1 MSATRTRMLPS
12 PGSAFHRWMTPL
24 ARREREVRDTLWLL
38 AAVAWVLLPHLTV
51 LPLWC
56 AASVTALVAWRAW
69 LTWRGHRLPHRF
81 VTIALMCAAGWAVY
95 LQYRTIF
102 GKDAGVAFIVLL
114 LGLKLLEMRAR
125 RDISVVVFLCLFVM
139 LTALFE
145 SQAMWMAAL
154 LLVGLWMLVTA
165 LVSAQFVAREPPF
178 RAKAAIALRLC
189 LLALPL
195 MAVLFVLF
203 PRIDGP
209 LWGMP
214 ADAYAA
220 KSGLS
225 DSMSPGSFGSLSES
239 TEIAFR
245 VHFDGR
251 VAAPAE
257 RYWRGPVFGAYD
269 GRTWRALSER
279 LAAAH
284 TPLVVEA
291 DPASV
296 LDYTVTLEANN
307 RPWLFALD
315 APAAAPVAS
324 GMLVRVRPDLQVAA
338 LSLVRERTRY
348 TARSFTRYRVGRNE
362 TVPHLQQWLELPS
375 GFNPRAL
382 AFAAR
387 LQNEVGVGGRVGI
400 SPPSRPHCCARDGLA
415 LSGEPQG
422 GSKPRFAP
430 FEGEGED
437 GRATLDRKLIERVLA
452 MIREQNF
459 VYTLDPPPL
468 GRNAVDEFLFDTRRG
483 FCEHYASAFV
493 VVMRAL
499 DIPARVVTG
508 YQGGEINP
516 VDGNLEVRQRDAH
529 AWAEVWLADQGWV
542 RVDPTAAV
550 APSRIERGAAET
562 LARAQGFAGF
572 GAQGSWLA
580 NLLRQTRFNRDAVG
594 NAWNQWILAYNADRQ
609 GGLLSGLGIERIDWQ
624 TLTIALI
631 VAFAGVLAGIG
642 VITLARRIEPDP
654 LVALYDHAC
663 ARIARAARSGDE
675 AKDAQRRP
683 AEGPRDYLARV
694 GARLPE
700 AMRARAA
707 ESLALY
713 EALRYA
719 PPRAS
724 PATLER
730 FAQSVAALRA

>member
-1 MSATRTRMLPS
+1 MA
-12 PGSAFHRWMTPL
+12 PL

-38 AAVAWVLLPHLTV
+38 AAVAWVLLPHLFV

-56 AASVTALVAWRAW
+56 AAAVTALVAWRAW

-81 VTIALMCAAGWAVY
+81 VTIALMCAAGFAVY

-125 RDISVVVFLCLFVM
+125 RDIFVVIFLCLFVM

-145 SQAMWMAAL
+145 SQAMWMAGA

-178 RAKAAIALRLC
+178 GTKAAIALRLC
-189 LLALPL
+189 LYALPL

-239 TEIAFR
+239 NEMAFR
-245 VHFDGR
+245 AHFDGR
-251 VAAPAE
+251 IAAPAE

-291 DPASV
+291 DPASAI
-296 LDYTVTLEANN
+296 DYTVTMEATN

-315 APAAAPVAS
+315 APAAAPAVP
-324 GMLVRVRPDLQVAA
+324 GMLVRIRPDLQVTA

-362 TVPHLQQWLELPS
+362 TMPHLQEWLDLPP
-375 GFNPRAL
+375 GFNPRTL

-387 LQNEVGVGGRVGI
+387 LQNEVGAEGRATI
-400 SPPSRPHCCARDGLA
+400 SPPSRPSPL
-415 LSGEPQG
+415 
-422 GSKPRFAP
+422 K
-430 FEGEGED
+430 GEGENL
-437 GRATLDRKLIERVLA
+437 RAEHDRALVARVLA

-459 VYTLDPPPL
+459 VYTLAPPPL
-468 GRNAVDEFLFDTRRG
+468 GRDAVDEFLFDTRRG

-493 VVMRAL
+493 VLMRAL

-529 AWAEVWLADQGWV
+529 AWAEVWLADAGWV

-572 GAQGSWLA
+572 GAEGSWLA
-580 NLLRQTRFNRDAVG
+580 TLLRQTRFNWDAVG

-609 GGLLSGLGIERIDWQ
+609 SGLLSGLGIERIDWQ

-631 VAFAGVLAGIG
+631 AAFGGVLAAIG
-642 VITLARRIEPDP
+642 VMTLARRIKPDP
-654 LVALYDHAC
+654 VVALYDHAC
-663 ARIARAARSGDE
+663 ARIARAARNS
-675 AKDAQRRP
+675 DAVRRP

-694 GARLPE
+694 GAQLPE
-700 AMRARAA
+700 AMRARAVDA
-707 ESLALY
+707 LALY

-719 PPRAS
+719 PHRTS
-724 PATLER
+724 PDLLAR
-730 FAQSVAALRA
+730 FATSVAALRG